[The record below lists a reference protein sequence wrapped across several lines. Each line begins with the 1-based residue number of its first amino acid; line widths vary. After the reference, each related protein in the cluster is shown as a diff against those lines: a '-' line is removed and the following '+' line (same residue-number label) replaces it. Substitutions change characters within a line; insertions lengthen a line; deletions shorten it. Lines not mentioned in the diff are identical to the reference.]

1 MKRPFRLWGISLLA
15 EFLCLVAYAGFIGV
29 PAAAF
34 CVNLLLSASMSMIF
48 LNSYRTGLE
57 PKTAYLFAAFRK
69 DRILRVLGGM
79 AWMQLWIFLWSL
91 IPIVGIVFGVIR
103 AYEYAF
109 VPYILMTR
117 EDVKP
122 TDAIKISKQETM
134 GYKGKMFGA
143 DMLLG
148 AVYLGAFLVFTLLGE
163 IPYLGVLFRILWYV
177 AIAYGLQ
184 RSPLFSGIMQAAF
197 YVEIQNRRAAGSWH
211 PAAPARPDWPTPPVQ
226 PVQPSAPVQPE
237 RLPSAP
243 QPVQSA
249 APEQPV
255 CPVPPVV
262 QPSFTEA
269 VTQPA
274 SQGAPVVF
282 SPEPEP
288 QQPPEEPV
296 QTQPSDLRC
305 PRCGAAVK
313 IPGAMF
319 CTIYGRAAEMSIV
332 LFILALAAAFI
343 GTIFAFR
350 AISRIHSG
358 ESYTYEAAACAVCV
372 TLIVLALMLR

>member
-1 MKRPFRLWGISLLA
+1 MVSSIYKKTFSVLMKRPFRLWGISLLA

-34 CVNLLLSASMSMIF
+34 CAALLLSASMSMIF

-57 PKTAYLFAAFRK
+57 PKTAYLFASFKK

-91 IPIVGIVFGVIR
+91 IPIVGIVFGIIR
-103 AYEYAF
+103 MYEYRF

-117 EDVKP
+117 DDVKP

-143 DMLLG
+143 DILLG
-148 AVYLGAFLVFTLLGE
+148 AVYLGVFLIFTLLGE
-163 IPYLGVLFRILWYV
+163 IPYLGVLFRILWV
-177 AIAYGLQ
+177 LIAIAYGLLA
-184 RSPLFSGIMQAAF
+184 PLFSGIMQAAF

-211 PAAPARPDWPTPPVQ
+211 P
-226 PVQPSAPVQPE
+226 
-237 RLPSAP
+237 
-243 QPVQSA
+243 A

-319 CTIYGRAAEMSIV
+319 CTIC
-332 LFILALAAAFI
+332 
-343 GTIFAFR
+343 
-350 AISRIHSG
+350 G
-358 ESYTYEAAACAVCV
+358 ER
-372 TLIVLALMLR
+372 LK

>member
-1 MKRPFRLWGISLLA
+1 MVSSIYKKTFSVLMKRPFRLWGISLLA

-34 CVNLLLSASMSMIF
+34 CAALLLSASMSMIF

-57 PKTAYLFAAFRK
+57 PKTSYLLAAFSK
-69 DRILRVLGGM
+69 DRIWRVLGGM
-79 AWMQLWIFLWSL
+79 AWMYLWIFLWFL
-91 IPIVGIVFGVIR
+91 IPVVGFVFAAIR
-103 AYEYAF
+103 AYEYRF

-117 EDVKP
+117 DDVKP

-143 DMLLG
+143 DILLG

-163 IPYLGVLFRILWYV
+163 IPYLGVLFRILWV
-177 AIAYGLQ
+177 LIAIAYGLLA
-184 RSPLFSGIMQAAF
+184 PLFSGIMQAAF
-197 YVEIQNRRAAGSWH
+197 YVEIQNRRAA
-211 PAAPARPDWPTPPVQ
+211 AAQR
-226 PVQPSAPVQPE
+226 PSAPVQP
-237 RLPSAP
+237 AP
-243 QPVQSA
+243 PTQPVQSA

-296 QTQPSDLRC
+296 QTKPSDLRC

-319 CTIYGRAAEMSIV
+319 CTIC
-332 LFILALAAAFI
+332 
-343 GTIFAFR
+343 
-350 AISRIHSG
+350 G
-358 ESYTYEAAACAVCV
+358 ER
-372 TLIVLALMLR
+372 LK